1 MIGKVI
7 EGRYAGASVNKLTDR
22 NTLFIETDDG
32 SRIALSK
39 NNAISVDDVTEQYP
53 SYGSKVMMV
62 MWNDFET
69 SLIQIGLTRD
79 TQKSEPSSKPY
90 TQTSKVSK
98 SPRKTNRLN
107 HRLFIAAIITVLVFV
122 GIGTAAFVISHK
134 RAEETEAQ
142 RALEIV
148 YTQKLDNVKKSARQ
162 QVEEIMMNTFIEG
175 GFDHIDKS
183 DMQSIIDN
191 MTVSYSD
198 EYRDG
203 DYFSLTAT
211 YCYII
216 GDIPQYAEF
225 FLSGF
230 LSDSKFDLKHIR
242 NYKDESANKSEEV
255 ISSDMLGTQPSE
267 TEDYKLFIEPVQ
279 WIRNDHTYRYDLLIT
294 NWSKEYLEI
303 NGTVL
308 FYDKNNTVIG
318 SYPIYIQT
326 IAPDETAFALAVN
339 DTAFDHA
346 EYTLNA
352 NVQKYVRSGFDSL
365 EYNVNVVNDNKLV
378 LEITNN
384 GSKKVAIWEADALF
398 YDNGE
403 VIASNLAQY
412 LNGIAPGETIYLT
425 IAANKEFTDYR
436 VFFKSEELS
445 N

>member
-7 EGRYAGASVNKLTDR
+7 EGRYKGASVNKLPDK
-22 NTLFIETDDG
+22 NVLFIQNEDG
-32 SRIALSK
+32 SKVALSRS
-39 NNAISVDDVTEQYP
+39 NVISIDDVTDQYP
-53 SYGSKVMMV
+53 SYGRKVMMV

-69 SLIQIGLTRD
+69 SLLQIGLTRD

-90 TQTSKVSK
+90 TQTAKVSK
-98 SPRKTNRLN
+98 SPRKLHQSNRK
-107 HRLFIAAIITVLVFV
+107 LFIAIMTVLMII

-134 RAEETEAQ
+134 RAEEAKANM
-142 RALEIV
+142 ALEII
-148 YTQKLDNVKKSARQ
+148 YSQKLDNVKKSARQ
-162 QVEEIMMNTFIEG
+162 QVEEIMMNTFIKG

-203 DYFSLTAT
+203 DYFFLTAT
-211 YCYII
+211 YCYLI
-216 GDIPQYAEF
+216 GDVPQYAEF
-225 FLSGF
+225 SLSGF
-230 LSDSKFDLKHIR
+230 LNDNNFDLKHIR

-267 TEDYKLFIEPVQ
+267 PEDYKLFIEPVQ
-279 WIRNDHTYRYDLLIT
+279 WIRNNHTYRYDLLIT

-346 EYTLNA
+346 EYTVNA

-384 GSKKVAIWEADALF
+384 GSKKVAIMAAYALF

-403 VIASNLAQY
+403 VIESNLAQH
-412 LNGIAPGETIYLT
+412 LSGIAPDETIYLT
-425 IAANKEFTDYR
+425 IAANTEFTDYR
-436 VFFKSEELS
+436 VFFESHELS